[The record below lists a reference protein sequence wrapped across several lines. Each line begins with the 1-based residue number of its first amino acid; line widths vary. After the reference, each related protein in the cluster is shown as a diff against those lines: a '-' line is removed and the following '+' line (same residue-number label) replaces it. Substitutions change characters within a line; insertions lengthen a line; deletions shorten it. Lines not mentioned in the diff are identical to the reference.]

1 MLLKHCPHILFI
13 TLISLV
19 IACSNIEVEPESDK
33 TDTDHPSR
41 HTKQSTASQDSNQQI
56 SSTAPDFALPDISG
70 SLVKL
75 DDLLI
80 QNQFVVLVFYRGH
93 F

>member
-1 MLLKHCPHILFI
+1 MLLRHCPHILFI
-13 TLISLV
+13 TLISLL
-19 IACSNIEVEPESDK
+19 IACSSIEVESGPDK
-33 TDTDHPSR
+33 TDTDHSL
-41 HTKQSTASQDSNQQI
+41 HTKQSTPSQDSNQQI

>member
-1 MLLKHCPHILFI
+1 MLLRHCPHILFI
-13 TLISLV
+13 TLLSLL
-19 IACSNIEVEPESDK
+19 IACSNIEVEPGSDK
-33 TDTDHPSR
+33 TDTAPLSL
-41 HTKQSTASQDSNQQI
+41 HTKQSTPSQDSNQQI

>member
-1 MLLKHCPHILFI
+1 MLLRHCPYILFI
-13 TLISLV
+13 TSISLL
-19 IACSNIEVEPESDK
+19 IACSNIEVEPEPDK
-33 TDTDHPSR
+33 ADTDPSR
-41 HTKQSTASQDSNQQI
+41 HTKQSTPAQDSNQQI
-56 SSTAPDFALPDISG
+56 SSTAPDFALSDISG